1 MKLRYSCDTEIKT
14 ERGNIMYEFYKNM
27 EITYVDSPYLTK
39 NQFLNAEAHR
49 VELPTYQNVSHLLPR
64 IYWNGHE
71 AEVACYNKAWEIAF
85 SNLNNPE
92 PGSGFVSPF
101 IDTAFNGNLF
111 MWDSSFIL
119 MFAKYAS
126 RAFDFQ
132 QTLDNFYSHQH
143 KDGFISREIRE
154 KDGAE
159 VYARLDPSS
168 TGPAIL
174 SWCEYEY
181 YLYSGDKSRLKNV
194 YYPLLAY
201 HMWMK
206 KNRTWRNGTYFLS
219 GLGCGMDNSPRQE
232 RDCNPRY
239 EHGHMIWIDACF
251 QALIDCDMLLKI
263 AAISGIDVG
272 VAELKAEKEAL
283 GNYINQNLWD
293 EETGFYYDM
302 YRDNRLSGVK
312 TIASFWSLLT
322 GIVPN
327 ERVTRLV
334 AHLENENEFK
344 RPHRVPSLSY
354 DHSLYHPEGDYW
366 RGSVWAPTTYMVLRG
381 LDRCGYSKEA
391 YDIALNTLENIVK
404 VFVETGTFWEDYAPE
419 KPAQGNL
426 AKDNFIGWTG
436 LVPISILIEYV
447 FGIRCNAL
455 EKTIEW
461 NMYLDGEYG
470 IDNLAFGEAN
480 VSLKHNADGTVD
492 IKTDK
497 PITVKL
503 IQNGKTEIRNC
514 VPNI

>member
-1 MKLRYSCDTEIKT
+1 
-14 ERGNIMYEFYKNM
+14 MYEFYKNM
-27 EITYVDSPYLTK
+27 EITYVDSSYLGK
-39 NQFLNAEAHR
+39 NPFLDAER
-49 VELPTYQNVSHLLPR
+49 RQVELPSYQNIHALLPT
-64 IYWNGHE
+64 IHWKGHE
-71 AEVACYNKAWEIAF
+71 TEVACYNKAWEIAF

-126 RAFDFQ
+126 KAFDFQ
-132 QTLDNFYSHQH
+132 QTLDNFYAHQH
-143 KDGFISREIRE
+143 RDGFIPREIRE

-181 YLYSGDKSRLKNV
+181 YLYSGDESRLRNV

-201 HMWMK
+201 HLWMK

-219 GLGCGMDNSPRQE
+219 GLGCGMDNAPRQE
-232 RDCNPRY
+232 RGCNPRY

-263 AAISGIDVG
+263 AAVSGIDDG
-272 VAELKAEKEAL
+272 VAELRAEKESL
-283 GNYINQNLWD
+283 GNFINRNLWD
-293 EETGFYYDM
+293 EKTGFYYDM
-302 YRDNRLSGVK
+302 YRGNQLSGVK
-312 TIASFWSLLT
+312 TVASFWSLLS
-322 GIVPN
+322 GSIPD
-327 ERVTRLV
+327 ERASRLT

-354 DHSLYHPEGDYW
+354 DNPLYHPDGNYW
-366 RGSVWAPTTYMVLRG
+366 CGSVWAPTTYMVLRG
-381 LDRCGYSKEA
+381 LDRYGYGKEA
-391 YDIALNTLENIVK
+391 YGIALNTLDNVAK
-404 VFVETGTFWEDYAPE
+404 VFEETGTFWENYAPE
-419 KPAQGNL
+419 KAARGNC
-426 AKDNFIGWTG
+426 AKDDFVGWTG
-436 LVPISILIEYV
+436 LVPISVLIEYV

-461 NMYLDGEYG
+461 NQRLEGEYG
-470 IDNLAFGEAN
+470 IDNLTFGGAN
-480 VSLKHNADGTVD
+480 VSLKQNADGSTD
-492 IKTDK
+492 IKTDR
-497 PITVKL
+497 PITVKR
-503 IQNGKTEIRNC
+503 IQNGRTESQTYA
-514 VPNI
+514 P